1 MDFRLFVREVCKFP
15 NSHYQAIEEGLD
27 RNAFESAGRW
37 GPIMDRIKDVPLG
50 NEAALYAPLID
61 LFDSISTQIGPLF
74 DLQSKT
80 NLAFRDTSQKYLLDS
95 PAFRKPDITGVSGT
109 MPNGTPSWKDVLVC
123 WEVKHSNKRGAQD
136 QLGEPP
142 RKRPSQSASRS
153 RQSNSEVAGSTP
165 GRDSDDPLEQL
176 LSYCL
181 ETISAQP
188 HRRHTIG
195 VLLSEWRLQLV
206 FHSRSFIVVSRAFDI
221 RSDPVKLTVAFA
233 ALWTTD
239 LKALG
244 FDSHF
249 IDNSGN
255 VTIRPQ
261 ECLVMIGDQE
271 YTIDK
276 VLFRARSLLGRGTG
290 TLRAVGKSQVKVV
303 IKFNCPPKVRESEA
317 ELLEKAQDIPNII
330 KVAASATWGDTL
342 DGFGPEFVAMVNHFE
357 LREFRVLVLSPV
369 CSPLTSIADLETFKR
384 SFRKLVIAHHE
395 LYKTGI
401 LHCDISVGNMMY
413 DPLGD
418 EPYLIDVDLGK
429 SVEKLA
435 SPSPNHRTGT
445 LPFMA
450 TDLLVECPPPH
461 LYRHDLE
468 SFYYVLI
475 WICAKDHCGWDTVHS
490 IAAMREKK
498 DSFLA
503 VGTSDRIGGLSLIDW
518 SEPLRRTWINR
529 IHGLFVRGRAAV
541 DPYLGNVESDKETLD
556 GYITFVKVMDVL
568 TA

>member
-1 MDFRLFVREVCKFP
+1 MDFRLFIREVCKFP

-61 LFDSISTQIGPLF
+61 LYDSISTQIGPLF

-80 NLAFRDTSQKYLLDS
+80 NLAFRDTCKNTYLIHLL
-95 PAFRKPDITGVSGT
+95 FLEGRTGLLGGEAQQQAWGSGPT
-109 MPNGTPSWKDVLVC
+109 WRAAEEK
-123 WEVKHSNKRGAQD
+123 VKAVAKQPIQAM
-136 QLGEPP
+136 
-142 RKRPSQSASRS
+142 
-153 RQSNSEVAGSTP
+153 NSEVADQRQS
-165 GRDSDDPLEQL
+165 S
-176 LSYCL
+176 
-181 ETISAQP
+181 
-188 HRRHTIG
+188 
-195 VLLSEWRLQLV
+195 
-206 FHSRSFIVVSRAFDI
+206 FDI

-255 VTIRPQ
+255 VTICPQ

-276 VLFRARSLLGRGTG
+276 ALFWARSLLGRGTC
-290 TLRAVGKSQVKVV
+290 TLRAVGKLQVKVV
-303 IKFNCPPKVRESEA
+303 IKFNCPPKV
-317 ELLEKAQDIPNII
+317 P
-330 KVAASATWGDTL
+330 
-342 DGFGPEFVAMVNHFE
+342 MVNHFE
-357 LREFRVLVLSPV
+357 LWEFCVLVLSPV

-384 SFRKLVIAHHE
+384 SFRKLVIAHHK
-395 LYKTGI
+395 LYETGI

-435 SPSPNHRTGT
+435 SPLSNHWTGT

-450 TDLLVECPPPH
+450 TDLLAECPPPH

-475 WICAKDHCGWDTVHS
+475 WICVKDHCGWDTVHS

-503 VGTSDRIGGLSLIDW
+503 VGTGDRIGGLSLIDW
-518 SEPLRRTWINR
+518 LEPLQQTWINR